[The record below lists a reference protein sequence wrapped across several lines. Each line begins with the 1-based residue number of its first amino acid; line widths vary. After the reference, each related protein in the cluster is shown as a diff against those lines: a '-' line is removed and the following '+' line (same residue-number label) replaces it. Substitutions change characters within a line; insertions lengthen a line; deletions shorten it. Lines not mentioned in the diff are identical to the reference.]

1 MKIQI
6 ETAPKA
12 ENEKEDESIFDEI
25 CKDLLKNGI
34 ESIIENGF
42 ISLKMPLELFV
53 ELGLESMLGK
63 EIER

>member
-12 ENEKEDESIFDEI
+12 ENEKVDESIFEEV